1 MASNQVPPQNQD
13 IRTVNY
19 LSVENVSKRYGER
32 LLFEGVSFG
41 ILKGQKVALVAKNG
55 TGKSTLFRILMGE
68 ETSDSGTVSFNGSI
82 RTSFLAQDHGLEEEL
97 TILENLFT
105 GDGPIQSAIRTYE
118 SAMQSGDGNA
128 LQSATDRM
136 DQLQAW
142 DHEAK
147 ARQILGKLNIH
158 DLQRI
163 VDTLSGGQKR
173 RIALA
178 KVLLEEPDLLLLDEP
193 TNHLD
198 LDMIEWL
205 ETYLGSIGASILMI
219 THDRYFLEVIC
230 DEILEMDDEQLYR
243 YKGNFSYYLEKKGER
258 EANEHAQRDR
268 ARSLMRRELV
278 WVRSTPKART
288 TKSKYRQDQ
297 FTVLKKEANKRLEED
312 GLELEISIQRL
323 GGKIVEMHKVRKRLG
338 DVQMLDGFQ
347 YVFKKGERM
356 GVAGK
361 NGTGK
366 TTFLNLITEAIAPD
380 GGKVVVG
387 DTVRFG
393 YYTQSGLKFKPKQRV
408 IEVIREIADII
419 PLVNGKKITAEQML
433 ERFLFPRKRHYEVI
447 EKLSG
452 GEQKR
457 LHLLTVLMTNPNFL
471 ILDEPTNDLD
481 IFALATLEDYLMQF
495 TGVLVVVSHDRYFM
509 DKLVDHMLVLHGNGE
524 VNDILGN
531 YTDWREQQK
540 LAKSQKNAQPSKN
553 KESNKPKRE
562 KEEKAKIKLTFKEKF
577 EFDTL
582 EKEIPKLEAKKIE
595 LEGVLASGIDD
606 HEKLMSVSAEL
617 GALINELD
625 EKGMRWLE
633 LSEFA

>member
-1 MASNQVPPQNQD
+1 M
-13 IRTVNY
+13 NY

-32 LLFEGVSFG
+32 LLFENVTFG

-55 TGKSTLFRILMGE
+55 TGKSTLFRVIMGDE
-68 ETSDSGTVSFNGSI
+68 SPDTGSVAFNKGI
-82 RTSFLAQDHGLEEEL
+82 RVSFLAQEHGLEESWN
-97 TILENLFT
+97 ILDNLFT
-105 GDGPIQSAIRTYE
+105 GDGPVPTAIREYE
-118 SAMQSGDGNA
+118 EALLADDGERLQKAM
-128 LQSATDRM
+128 DRM

-147 ARQILGKLNIH
+147 AKSILGKLNIH
-158 DLQRI
+158 DLSRL

-205 ETYLGSIGASILMI
+205 EDYLARAGMSLLMI

-230 DEILEMDDEQLYR
+230 DEILEMDDQQLYR
-243 YKGNFSYYLEKKGER
+243 YKGNFSYFLEKKAER
-258 EANEHAQRDR
+258 EANEMAQRDR
-268 ARSLMRRELV
+268 ARSLMKRELV
-278 WVRSTPKART
+278 WMRSTPKART
-288 TKSKYRQDQ
+288 GKSKYRQGQ
-297 FTVLKKEANKRLEED
+297 FGEIKKAAKKVLEED
-312 GLELEISIQRL
+312 SLRLEINVERL
-323 GGKIVEMHKVRKRLG
+323 GGKIVELHKVRKQLG
-338 DVQMLDGFQ
+338 EVKMLDGFQ

-356 GVAGK
+356 GIAGK

-366 TTFLNLITEAIAPD
+366 TTFLNLITQRLEPD

-387 DTVRFG
+387 DTVKFG
-393 YYTQSGLKFKPKQRV
+393 YYTQSGLKFKPGQRV
-408 IEVIREIADII
+408 IEVVREIADII
-419 PLVNGKKITAEQML
+419 PLKSGKKITAEQML
-433 ERFLFPRKRHYEVI
+433 ERFLFPRKRHYEVV

-457 LHLLTVLMTNPNFL
+457 LHLLTVLMDNPNFL

-481 IFALATLEDYLMQF
+481 IFALATLEEYLLQF

-531 YTDWREQQK
+531 YTEWREQQR
-540 LAKSQKNAQPSKN
+540 AQKAAAPPKPKAESKA
-553 KESNKPKRE
+553 KRE
-562 KEEKAKIKLTFKEKF
+562 KPEGPKTKLSFNEKYEF
-577 EFDTL
+577 EQL
-582 EKEIPKLEAKKIE
+582 EKEIPVLEAKKAE
-595 LEGVLASGIDD
+595 LEAELAEVASD
-606 HEKLMSVSAEL
+606 HEKLQAVSAQL
-617 GALINELD
+617 GALVDELD
-625 EKGMRWLE
+625 TKSERWLE
-633 LSEFA
+633 LAEYT

>member
-1 MASNQVPPQNQD
+1 M
-13 IRTVNY
+13 NY

-32 LLFEGVSFG
+32 LLFENVTFG

-55 TGKSTLFRILMGE
+55 TGKSTLFRVIMGDE
-68 ETSDSGTVSFNGSI
+68 SPDTGSVAFNKGI
-82 RTSFLAQDHGLEEEL
+82 RVSFLAQEHGLEESWN
-97 TILENLFT
+97 ILDNLFT
-105 GDGPIQSAIRTYE
+105 GDGPVPTAIREYE
-118 SAMQSGDGNA
+118 EALLTGEGERLQKAM
-128 LQSATDRM
+128 DRM

-147 ARQILGKLNIH
+147 AKSILGKLNIH
-158 DLQRI
+158 DLSRI

-205 ETYLGSIGASILMI
+205 EDYLARAGMSLLMI

-230 DEILEMDDEQLYR
+230 DEILEMDDQQLYR
-243 YKGNFSYYLEKKGER
+243 YKGNFSYFLEKKAER
-258 EANEHAQRDR
+258 EANEMAQRDR
-268 ARSLMRRELV
+268 ARSLMKRELV
-278 WVRSTPKART
+278 WMRSTPKART
-288 TKSKYRQDQ
+288 GKSKYRQGQ
-297 FTVLKKEANKRLEED
+297 FGEIKKAAKKVLEED
-312 GLELEISIQRL
+312 SLRLEINIERL
-323 GGKIVEMHKVRKRLG
+323 GGKIVELHKVRKQLG
-338 DVQMLDGFQ
+338 EVKMLDGFQ

-356 GVAGK
+356 GIAGK

-366 TTFLNLITEAIAPD
+366 TTFLNLITQRLEPD

-387 DTVRFG
+387 DTVKFG
-393 YYTQSGLKFKPKQRV
+393 YYTQSGLKFKPGQRV
-408 IEVIREIADII
+408 IEVVREIADII
-419 PLVNGKKITAEQML
+419 PLKSGKKITAEQML
-433 ERFLFPRKRHYEVI
+433 ERFLFPRKRHYEVV

-457 LHLLTVLMTNPNFL
+457 LHLLTVLMDNPNFL

-481 IFALATLEDYLMQF
+481 IFALATLEEYLLQF

-531 YTDWREQQK
+531 YTEWREHQK
-540 LAKSQKNAQPSKN
+540 AQKAAAPP
-553 KESNKPKRE
+553 KPKAEPKAKRE
-562 KEEKAKIKLTFKEKF
+562 KPEGPKTKLSFNEKYEF
-577 EFDTL
+577 EQL
-582 EKEIPKLEAKKIE
+582 EKEIPVLEAKKAE
-595 LEGVLASGIDD
+595 LEAELAEVASD
-606 HEKLMSVSAEL
+606 HEKLQAVSAKL
-617 GALINELD
+617 GALVDELD
-625 EKGMRWLE
+625 TKSERWLE
-633 LSEFA
+633 LAEYA

>member
-1 MASNQVPPQNQD
+1 M
-13 IRTVNY
+13 NY

-32 LLFEGVSFG
+32 LLFEHVTFG

-55 TGKSTLFRILMGE
+55 TGKSTLFRVIMGDE
-68 ETSDSGTVSFNGSI
+68 SPDTGSVAFNKGIRVSFL
-82 RTSFLAQDHGLEEEL
+82 TQEHGLEESWN
-97 TILENLFT
+97 ILDNLFT
-105 GDGPIQSAIRTYE
+105 GDGPVPTAIREYE
-118 SAMQSGDGNA
+118 EALLADDGERLQNAM
-128 LQSATDRM
+128 DRM

-147 ARQILGKLNIH
+147 AKSILGKLNIH
-158 DLQRI
+158 DLSRS

-205 ETYLGSIGASILMI
+205 EDYLARAGMSLLMI

-230 DEILEMDDEQLYR
+230 DEILEMDDQQLYR
-243 YKGNFSYYLEKKGER
+243 YKGNFSYFLEKKAER
-258 EANEHAQRDR
+258 EANEMAQRDR
-268 ARSLMRRELV
+268 ARSLMKRELV
-278 WVRSTPKART
+278 WMRSTPKART
-288 TKSKYRQDQ
+288 GKSKYRQGQ
-297 FTVLKKEANKRLEED
+297 FGEIKKAAKKVLEED
-312 GLELEISIQRL
+312 SLRLEINIERL
-323 GGKIVEMHKVRKRLG
+323 GGKIVELHKVRKQLG
-338 DVQMLDGFQ
+338 EVKMLDGFQ

-356 GVAGK
+356 GIAGK

-366 TTFLNLITEAIAPD
+366 TTFLNLVTQRLEPD

-387 DTVRFG
+387 DTVKFG
-393 YYTQSGLKFKPKQRV
+393 YYTQSGLKFKPGQRV
-408 IEVIREIADII
+408 IEVVREIADII
-419 PLVNGKKITAEQML
+419 PLKSGKKITAEQML
-433 ERFLFPRKRHYEVI
+433 ERFLFPRKRHYEVV

-457 LHLLTVLMTNPNFL
+457 LHLLTILMDNPNFL

-481 IFALATLEDYLMQF
+481 IFALATLEEYLLQF

-531 YTDWREQQK
+531 YTEWREHQK
-540 LAKSQKNAQPSKN
+540 AQKAAAPP
-553 KESNKPKRE
+553 KPKAEPKAKRE
-562 KEEKAKIKLTFKEKF
+562 KPEGPKTKLSFNEKYEF
-577 EFDTL
+577 EQL
-582 EKEIPKLEAKKIE
+582 EQEIPVLEAKKAE
-595 LEGVLASGIDD
+595 LEAKLAEVASD
-606 HEKLMSVSAEL
+606 HEKLQAISAQL
-617 GALINELD
+617 GALVDELD
-625 EKGMRWLE
+625 TKSERWLE
-633 LSEFA
+633 LAEYA

>member
-1 MASNQVPPQNQD
+1 M
-13 IRTVNY
+13 NY

-32 LLFEGVSFG
+32 LLFENVTFG

-55 TGKSTLFRILMGE
+55 TGKSTLFRVIMGDE
-68 ETSDSGTVSFNGSI
+68 SSDTGSVAFNKGI
-82 RTSFLAQDHGLEEEL
+82 RVSFLAQEHGLEESWN
-97 TILENLFT
+97 ILDNLFT
-105 GDGPIQSAIRTYE
+105 GDGPVPTAIRGYE
-118 SAMQSGDGNA
+118 EALLADDGERLQKAM
-128 LQSATDRM
+128 DRM

-147 ARQILGKLNIH
+147 AKSILGKLNIH
-158 DLQRI
+158 DLSRL

-205 ETYLGSIGASILMI
+205 EDYLARAGMSLLMI

-230 DEILEMDDEQLYR
+230 DEILEMDDQQLYR
-243 YKGNFSYYLEKKGER
+243 YKGNFSYFLEKKAER
-258 EANEHAQRDR
+258 EANEMAQRDR
-268 ARSLMRRELV
+268 ARSLMKRELV
-278 WVRSTPKART
+278 WMRSTPKART
-288 TKSKYRQDQ
+288 GKSKYRQGQ
-297 FTVLKKEANKRLEED
+297 FGEIKKAAKKVLEED
-312 GLELEISIQRL
+312 SLRLEINVERL
-323 GGKIVEMHKVRKRLG
+323 GGKIVELHKVRKQLG
-338 DVQMLDGFQ
+338 EVKMLDGFQ

-356 GVAGK
+356 GIAGK

-366 TTFLNLITEAIAPD
+366 TTFLNLITQRLEPD

-387 DTVRFG
+387 DTVKFG
-393 YYTQSGLKFKPKQRV
+393 YYTQSGLKFKPGQRV
-408 IEVIREIADII
+408 IEVVREIADII
-419 PLVNGKKITAEQML
+419 PLKSGKKITAEQML
-433 ERFLFPRKRHYEVI
+433 ERFLFPRKRHYEVV

-457 LHLLTVLMTNPNFL
+457 LHLLTVLMDNPNFL

-481 IFALATLEDYLMQF
+481 IFALATLEEYLLQF

-531 YTDWREQQK
+531 YTEWREHQK
-540 LAKSQKNAQPSKN
+540 AQKAAVPP
-553 KESNKPKRE
+553 KPKAEPKAKRE
-562 KEEKAKIKLTFKEKF
+562 KPDGPKTKLSFNEKYEF
-577 EFDTL
+577 EQL
-582 EKEIPKLEAKKIE
+582 EKEIPVLEAKKAE
-595 LEGVLASGIDD
+595 LEAELAEVVSD
-606 HEKLMSVSAEL
+606 HEKLQAVSAQL
-617 GALINELD
+617 GALVDELD
-625 EKGMRWLE
+625 TKSERWLE
-633 LSEFA
+633 LAEYT

>member
-1 MASNQVPPQNQD
+1 M
-13 IRTVNY
+13 NY

-32 LLFEGVSFG
+32 LLFEHVTFG

-55 TGKSTLFRILMGE
+55 TGKSTLFRVIMGDE
-68 ETSDSGTVSFNGSI
+68 SPDTGSVAFNKGI
-82 RTSFLAQDHGLEEEL
+82 RVSFLAQEHGLEESWN
-97 TILENLFT
+97 ILDNLFT
-105 GDGPIQSAIRTYE
+105 GDGPVPTAIREYE
-118 SAMQSGDGNA
+118 EALLADDGERLQNAM
-128 LQSATDRM
+128 DRM

-147 ARQILGKLNIH
+147 AKSILGKLNIH
-158 DLQRI
+158 DLSRR

-205 ETYLGSIGASILMI
+205 EDYLARAGMSLLMI

-230 DEILEMDDEQLYR
+230 DEILEMDDQQLYR
-243 YKGNFSYYLEKKGER
+243 YKGNFSYFLEKKAER
-258 EANEHAQRDR
+258 EANEMAQRDR
-268 ARSLMRRELV
+268 ARSLMKRELV
-278 WVRSTPKART
+278 WMRSTPKART
-288 TKSKYRQDQ
+288 GKSKYRQGQ
-297 FTVLKKEANKRLEED
+297 FGEIKKAAKKVLEED
-312 GLELEISIQRL
+312 SLRLEINIERL
-323 GGKIVEMHKVRKRLG
+323 GGKIVELHKVRKQLG
-338 DVQMLDGFQ
+338 EVKMLDGFQ

-356 GVAGK
+356 GIAGK

-366 TTFLNLITEAIAPD
+366 TTFLNLITQRLEPD

-387 DTVRFG
+387 DTVKFG
-393 YYTQSGLKFKPKQRV
+393 YYTQSGLKFKPGQRV
-408 IEVIREIADII
+408 IEVVREIADII
-419 PLVNGKKITAEQML
+419 PLKSGKKITAEQML
-433 ERFLFPRKRHYEVI
+433 ERFLFPRKRHYEVV

-457 LHLLTVLMTNPNFL
+457 LHLLTVLMDNPNFL

-481 IFALATLEDYLMQF
+481 IFALATLEEYLLQF

-531 YTDWREQQK
+531 YTEWREHQK
-540 LAKSQKNAQPSKN
+540 AQKAAAPPKAKAEPKA
-553 KESNKPKRE
+553 KRE
-562 KEEKAKIKLTFKEKF
+562 KPEGPKTKLSFNEKYEF
-577 EFDTL
+577 EQL
-582 EKEIPKLEAKKIE
+582 EQEIPVLEAKKAE
-595 LEGVLASGIDD
+595 LEAELAEVASD
-606 HEKLMSVSAEL
+606 HEKLQAISAQL
-617 GALINELD
+617 GALVDELD
-625 EKGMRWLE
+625 TKSERWLE
-633 LSEFA
+633 LAEYA

>member
-1 MASNQVPPQNQD
+1 M
-13 IRTVNY
+13 
-19 LSVENVSKRYGER
+19 
-32 LLFEGVSFG
+32 
-41 ILKGQKVALVAKNG
+41 AKNG
-55 TGKSTLFRILMGE
+55 TGKSTLFRIIMGE
-68 ETSDSGTVSFNGSI
+68 ETSDTGNVAFNGGI
-82 RTSFLAQDHGLEEEL
+82 RTSFLSQEHGLAEEL

-105 GDGPIQSAIRTYE
+105 GEGPIQKAIRGYE
-118 SAMQSGDGNA
+118 AAMQSGDQDA
-128 LQSATDRM
+128 LQLATDTM
-136 DQLQAW
+136 DTLQAW

-158 DLQRI
+158 DLQRV

-178 KVLLEEPDLLLLDEP
+178 KVLLEEPELLLLDEP

-205 ETYLGSIGASILMI
+205 EAYLAAAGMAIFMI

-243 YKGNFSYYLEKKGER
+243 YKGNFSYFLEKKGER

-268 ARSLMRRELV
+268 ARSLMARELV

-288 TKSKYRQDQ
+288 TKSKYRSDQ
-297 FTVLKKEANKRLEED
+297 FVELKKAANKRLEED
-312 GLELEISIQRL
+312 SLNLEISIQRL

-366 TTFLNLITEAIAPD
+366 TTFLNLLTERMAPD

-393 YYTQSGLKFKPKQRV
+393 YYTQSGLNFKPKQRV
-408 IEVIREIADII
+408 IEVIREVADII
-419 PLVNGKKITAEQML
+419 PLANGKKITAEQML

-457 LHLLTVLMTNPNFL
+457 LHLLMVLMTNPNFL

-481 IFALATLEDYLMQF
+481 IFALATLEEYLMQF
-495 TGVLVVVSHDRYFM
+495 PGVLVVVSHDRYFM

-531 YTDWREQQK
+531 YTDWREHQK
-540 LAKSQKNAQPSKN
+540 AAKAATPAKSKDAG
-553 KESNKPKRE
+553 KPKRE
-562 KEEKAKIKLTFKEKF
+562 KAEVTKTKLTFKEKF
-577 EFDTL
+577 EFEKL
-582 EKEIPKLEAKKIE
+582 EKEIPELEARKEE
-595 LEGVLASGIDD
+595 LENVLASGIDD
-606 HEKLMSVSAEL
+606 HEKLMEVSATL
-617 GALINELD
+617 GDLINELD
-625 EKGMRWLE
+625 SKSERWLE
-633 LSEFA
+633 LADFA

>member
-1 MASNQVPPQNQD
+1 M
-13 IRTVNY
+13 NY

-32 LLFEGVSFG
+32 LLFENVTFG

-55 TGKSTLFRILMGE
+55 TGKSTLFRVIMGDE
-68 ETSDSGTVSFNGSI
+68 SPDTGSVAFNKGI
-82 RTSFLAQDHGLEEEL
+82 RVSFLAQEHGLEESWN
-97 TILENLFT
+97 ILDNLFT
-105 GDGPIQSAIRTYE
+105 GDGPVPTAIREYE
-118 SAMQSGDGNA
+118 EALLADDGERLQKAM
-128 LQSATDRM
+128 DRM

-147 ARQILGKLNIH
+147 AKSILGKLNIH
-158 DLQRI
+158 DLSRL

-205 ETYLGSIGASILMI
+205 EDYLARAGMSLLMI

-230 DEILEMDDEQLYR
+230 DEILEMDDQQLYR
-243 YKGNFSYYLEKKGER
+243 YKGNFSYFLEKKAER
-258 EANEHAQRDR
+258 EANEMAQRDR
-268 ARSLMRRELV
+268 ARSLMKRELV
-278 WVRSTPKART
+278 WMRSTPKART
-288 TKSKYRQDQ
+288 GKSKYRQGQ
-297 FTVLKKEANKRLEED
+297 FGEIKKAAKKVLEED
-312 GLELEISIQRL
+312 SLRLEINVERL
-323 GGKIVEMHKVRKRLG
+323 GGKIVELHKVRKQLG
-338 DVQMLDGFQ
+338 EVKMLDGFQ

-356 GVAGK
+356 GIAGK

-366 TTFLNLITEAIAPD
+366 TTFLNLITQRLEPD

-387 DTVRFG
+387 DTVKFG
-393 YYTQSGLKFKPKQRV
+393 YYTQSGLKFKPGQRV
-408 IEVIREIADII
+408 IEVVREIADII
-419 PLVNGKKITAEQML
+419 PLKSGKKITAEQML
-433 ERFLFPRKRHYEVI
+433 ERFLFPRKRHYEVV

-457 LHLLTVLMTNPNFL
+457 LHLLTVLMDNPNFL

-481 IFALATLEDYLMQF
+481 IFALAALEEYLLQF

-531 YTDWREQQK
+531 YTEWREQQR
-540 LAKSQKNAQPSKN
+540 AQKAAAPPKPKAESKA
-553 KESNKPKRE
+553 KRE
-562 KEEKAKIKLTFKEKF
+562 KPEGPKTKLSFNEKYEF
-577 EFDTL
+577 EQL
-582 EKEIPKLEAKKIE
+582 EKEIPVLEAKKAE
-595 LEGVLASGIDD
+595 LEAELAEVVSD
-606 HEKLMSVSAEL
+606 HEKLQAVSAQL
-617 GALINELD
+617 GALVDELD
-625 EKGMRWLE
+625 TKSERWLE
-633 LSEFA
+633 LAEYA

>member
-1 MASNQVPPQNQD
+1 M
-13 IRTVNY
+13 NY

-32 LLFEGVSFG
+32 LLFENVTFG

-55 TGKSTLFRILMGE
+55 TGKSTLFRVIMGDE
-68 ETSDSGTVSFNGSI
+68 SPDTGSVAFNKGI
-82 RTSFLAQDHGLEEEL
+82 RVSFLAQEHGLEESWN
-97 TILENLFT
+97 ILDNLFT
-105 GDGPIQSAIRTYE
+105 GDGPVPTAIREYE
-118 SAMQSGDGNA
+118 EALLADDGERLQKAM
-128 LQSATDRM
+128 DRM

-147 ARQILGKLNIH
+147 AKSILGKLNIH
-158 DLQRI
+158 DLSRI

-205 ETYLGSIGASILMI
+205 EDYLARAGMSLLMI

-230 DEILEMDDEQLYR
+230 DEILEMDDQQLYR
-243 YKGNFSYYLEKKGER
+243 YKGNFSYFLEKKAER
-258 EANEHAQRDR
+258 EANEMAQRDR
-268 ARSLMRRELV
+268 ARSLMKRELV
-278 WVRSTPKART
+278 WMRSTPKART
-288 TKSKYRQDQ
+288 GKSKYRQGQ
-297 FTVLKKEANKRLEED
+297 FGEIKKAAKKVLEED
-312 GLELEISIQRL
+312 SLRLEINIERL
-323 GGKIVEMHKVRKRLG
+323 GGKIVELHKVRKQLG
-338 DVQMLDGFQ
+338 EVKMLDGFQ

-356 GVAGK
+356 GIAGK

-366 TTFLNLITEAIAPD
+366 TTFLNLITQRLEPD

-387 DTVRFG
+387 DTVKFG
-393 YYTQSGLKFKPKQRV
+393 YYTQSGLKFKPGQRV
-408 IEVIREIADII
+408 IEVVREIADII
-419 PLVNGKKITAEQML
+419 PLKSGKKITAEQML
-433 ERFLFPRKRHYEVI
+433 ERFLFPRKRHYEVV

-457 LHLLTVLMTNPNFL
+457 LHLLTVLMDNPNFL

-481 IFALATLEDYLMQF
+481 IFALATLEEYLLQF

-531 YTDWREQQK
+531 YTEWREHQK
-540 LAKSQKNAQPSKN
+540 AQKAAATPKAKAEPKA
-553 KESNKPKRE
+553 KRE
-562 KEEKAKIKLTFKEKF
+562 KPEGPKTKLSFNEKYEF
-577 EFDTL
+577 EQL
-582 EKEIPKLEAKKIE
+582 EKEIPVLEAKKAV
-595 LEGVLASGIDD
+595 LEAKLAEVASD
-606 HEKLMSVSAEL
+606 HEKLQAVSAQL
-617 GALINELD
+617 GALVEELD
-625 EKGMRWLE
+625 TKSERWLE
-633 LSEFA
+633 LAEYA

>member
-1 MASNQVPPQNQD
+1 M
-13 IRTVNY
+13 NY

-32 LLFEGVSFG
+32 LLFEHVTFG

-55 TGKSTLFRILMGE
+55 TGKSTLFRVIMGDE
-68 ETSDSGTVSFNGSI
+68 SPDTGSVAFNKGI
-82 RTSFLAQDHGLEEEL
+82 RVSFLAQEHGLEESWN
-97 TILENLFT
+97 ILDNLFT
-105 GDGPIQSAIRTYE
+105 GDGPVPAAIREYE
-118 SAMQSGDGNA
+118 EALLADDGERLQNAM
-128 LQSATDRM
+128 DRM

-147 ARQILGKLNIH
+147 AKSILGKLNIH
-158 DLQRI
+158 DLSRR

-205 ETYLGSIGASILMI
+205 EDYLARAGMSLLMI

-230 DEILEMDDEQLYR
+230 DEILEMDDQQLYR
-243 YKGNFSYYLEKKGER
+243 YKGNFSYFLEKKAER
-258 EANEHAQRDR
+258 EANEMAQRDR
-268 ARSLMRRELV
+268 ARSLMKRELV
-278 WVRSTPKART
+278 WMRSTPKART
-288 TKSKYRQDQ
+288 GKSKYRQGQ
-297 FTVLKKEANKRLEED
+297 FGEIKKAAKKVLEED
-312 GLELEISIQRL
+312 SLRLEINIERL
-323 GGKIVEMHKVRKRLG
+323 GGKIVELHKVRKQLG
-338 DVQMLDGFQ
+338 EVKMLDGFQ

-356 GVAGK
+356 GIAGK

-366 TTFLNLITEAIAPD
+366 TTFLNLVTQRLEPD

-387 DTVRFG
+387 DTIKFG
-393 YYTQSGLKFKPKQRV
+393 YYTQSGLKFKPGQRV
-408 IEVIREIADII
+408 IEVVREIADII
-419 PLVNGKKITAEQML
+419 PLKSGKKITAEQML
-433 ERFLFPRKRHYEVI
+433 ERFLFPRKRHYEVV

-457 LHLLTVLMTNPNFL
+457 LHLLTVLMDNPNFL

-481 IFALATLEDYLMQF
+481 IFALATLEEYLLQF

-531 YTDWREQQK
+531 YTEWREHQK
-540 LAKSQKNAQPSKN
+540 AQKAAAPP
-553 KESNKPKRE
+553 KPKAEPKAKRE
-562 KEEKAKIKLTFKEKF
+562 KPEGPKTKLSFNEKYEF
-577 EFDTL
+577 EQL
-582 EKEIPKLEAKKIE
+582 EKEIPVLEAKKTE
-595 LEGVLASGIDD
+595 LEAKLAEVASD
-606 HEKLMSVSAEL
+606 HEKLQVISAQL
-617 GALINELD
+617 GALVDELD
-625 EKGMRWLE
+625 TKSERWLE
-633 LSEFA
+633 LAEYA

>member
-1 MASNQVPPQNQD
+1 M
-13 IRTVNY
+13 NY

-32 LLFEGVSFG
+32 LLFERVTFG

-55 TGKSTLFRILMGE
+55 TGKSTLFRVIMGDE
-68 ETSDSGTVSFNGSI
+68 SPDTGSVAFNKGI
-82 RTSFLAQDHGLEEEL
+82 RVSFLAQEHGLEESWN
-97 TILENLFT
+97 ILDNLFT
-105 GDGPIQSAIRTYE
+105 GDGPVPTAIREYE
-118 SAMQSGDGNA
+118 EALLADDGERLQNAM
-128 LQSATDRM
+128 DRM

-147 ARQILGKLNIH
+147 AKSILGKLNIH
-158 DLQRI
+158 DLSRR

-205 ETYLGSIGASILMI
+205 EDYLARAGMSLLMI

-230 DEILEMDDEQLYR
+230 DEILEMDDQQLYR
-243 YKGNFSYYLEKKGER
+243 YKGNFSYFLEKKAER
-258 EANEHAQRDR
+258 EANEMAQRDR
-268 ARSLMRRELV
+268 ARSLMKRELV
-278 WVRSTPKART
+278 WMRSTPKART
-288 TKSKYRQDQ
+288 GKSKYRQGQ
-297 FTVLKKEANKRLEED
+297 FGEIKKAAKKVLEED
-312 GLELEISIQRL
+312 SLRLEINIERL
-323 GGKIVEMHKVRKRLG
+323 GGKIVELHKVRKQLG
-338 DVQMLDGFQ
+338 EVKMLDGFQ

-356 GVAGK
+356 GIAGK

-366 TTFLNLITEAIAPD
+366 TTFLNLITHRLAPD

-387 DTVRFG
+387 DTVKFG
-393 YYTQSGLKFKPKQRV
+393 YYTQSGLKFKPGQRV
-408 IEVIREIADII
+408 IEVVREIADII
-419 PLVNGKKITAEQML
+419 PLKSGKKITAEQML
-433 ERFLFPRKRHYEVI
+433 ERFLFPRKRHYEVV

-457 LHLLTVLMTNPNFL
+457 LHLLTVLMDNPNFL

-481 IFALATLEDYLMQF
+481 IFALATLEEYLLQF

-531 YTDWREQQK
+531 YTEWREHQK
-540 LAKSQKNAQPSKN
+540 AQKAAAPP
-553 KESNKPKRE
+553 KPKAEPKAKRE
-562 KEEKAKIKLTFKEKF
+562 KPEGPKTKLSFNEKYEF
-577 EFDTL
+577 EQL
-582 EKEIPKLEAKKIE
+582 EQEIPVLEAKKAE
-595 LEGVLASGIDD
+595 LEAELAEVASD
-606 HEKLMSVSAEL
+606 HEKLQAISAQL
-617 GALINELD
+617 GALVDELD
-625 EKGMRWLE
+625 TKSERWLE
-633 LSEFA
+633 LAEYA

>member
-1 MASNQVPPQNQD
+1 M
-13 IRTVNY
+13 NY

-32 LLFEGVSFG
+32 LLFERVTFG

-55 TGKSTLFRILMGE
+55 TGKSTLFRVIMGDE
-68 ETSDSGTVSFNGSI
+68 SPDTGSVAFNKGI
-82 RTSFLAQDHGLEEEL
+82 RVSFLAQEHGLEESWN
-97 TILENLFT
+97 ILDNLFT
-105 GDGPIQSAIRTYE
+105 GDGPVPTAIREYE
-118 SAMQSGDGNA
+118 EALLADDGERLQNAM
-128 LQSATDRM
+128 DRM

-147 ARQILGKLNIH
+147 AKSILGKLNIH
-158 DLQRI
+158 DLSRR

-205 ETYLGSIGASILMI
+205 EDYLARAGMSLLMI

-230 DEILEMDDEQLYR
+230 DEILEMDDQQLYR
-243 YKGNFSYYLEKKGER
+243 YKGNFSYFLEKKAER
-258 EANEHAQRDR
+258 EANEMAQRDR
-268 ARSLMRRELV
+268 ARSLMKRELV
-278 WVRSTPKART
+278 WMRSTPKART
-288 TKSKYRQDQ
+288 GKSKYRQGQ
-297 FTVLKKEANKRLEED
+297 FGEIKKAAKKVLEED
-312 GLELEISIQRL
+312 SLRLEINIERL
-323 GGKIVEMHKVRKRLG
+323 GGKIVELHKVRKQLG
-338 DVQMLDGFQ
+338 EVRMLDGFQ

-356 GVAGK
+356 GIAGK

-366 TTFLNLITEAIAPD
+366 TTFLNLITHRLAPD

-387 DTVRFG
+387 DTVKFG
-393 YYTQSGLKFKPKQRV
+393 YYTQSGLKFKPGQRV
-408 IEVIREIADII
+408 IEVVREIADII
-419 PLVNGKKITAEQML
+419 PLKSGKKITAEQML
-433 ERFLFPRKRHYEVI
+433 ERFLFPRKRHYEVV

-457 LHLLTVLMTNPNFL
+457 LHLLTVLMDNPNFL

-481 IFALATLEDYLMQF
+481 IFALATLEEYLLQF

-531 YTDWREQQK
+531 YTEWREHQK
-540 LAKSQKNAQPSKN
+540 AQKAAAPP
-553 KESNKPKRE
+553 KPKAEPKAKRE
-562 KEEKAKIKLTFKEKF
+562 KPEGPKTKLSFNEKYEF
-577 EFDTL
+577 EQL
-582 EKEIPKLEAKKIE
+582 EQEIPVLEAKKAE
-595 LEGVLASGIDD
+595 LEAELAEVASD
-606 HEKLMSVSAEL
+606 HEKLQAISAQL
-617 GALINELD
+617 GALVDELD
-625 EKGMRWLE
+625 TKSERWLE
-633 LSEFA
+633 LAEYA

>member
-1 MASNQVPPQNQD
+1 M
-13 IRTVNY
+13 NY

-32 LLFEGVSFG
+32 LLFEQVTFG

-55 TGKSTLFRILMGE
+55 TGKSTLFRVIMGDE
-68 ETSDSGTVSFNGSI
+68 SPDTGNVAFNKGI
-82 RTSFLAQDHGLEEEL
+82 RVSFLAQEHGLEESWN
-97 TILENLFT
+97 ILDNLFT
-105 GDGPIQSAIRTYE
+105 GDGPVPTAIREYE
-118 SAMQSGDGNA
+118 EALLADDGERLQNAM
-128 LQSATDRM
+128 DRM

-147 ARQILGKLNIH
+147 AKSILGKLNIQ
-158 DLQRI
+158 DLSRR

-205 ETYLGSIGASILMI
+205 EDYLARAGMSMLMI

-230 DEILEMDDEQLYR
+230 DEILEMDDQQLYR
-243 YKGNFSYYLEKKGER
+243 YKGNFSYFLEKKAER
-258 EANEHAQRDR
+258 KANEMAQRDR
-268 ARSLMRRELV
+268 ARSLMKRELV
-278 WVRSTPKART
+278 WMRSTPKART
-288 TKSKYRQDQ
+288 GKSKYRRGQ
-297 FTVLKKEANKRLEED
+297 FGEIKKAAKKVLEED
-312 GLELEISIQRL
+312 SLRLEINIERL
-323 GGKIVEMHKVRKRLG
+323 GGKIVELHKVRKQLG
-338 DVQMLDGFQ
+338 EVKMLDGFQ

-356 GVAGK
+356 GIAGK

-366 TTFLNLITEAIAPD
+366 TTFLNLVTQRLEPD

-387 DTVRFG
+387 DTVKFG
-393 YYTQSGLKFKPKQRV
+393 YYTQSGLKFKPGQRV
-408 IEVIREIADII
+408 IEVVREIADII
-419 PLVNGKKITAEQML
+419 PLKSGKKITAEQML
-433 ERFLFPRKRHYEVI
+433 ERFLFPRKRHYEVV

-457 LHLLTVLMTNPNFL
+457 LHLLTVLMDNPNFL

-481 IFALATLEDYLMQF
+481 IFALATLEEYLLQF

-531 YTDWREQQK
+531 YTEWREHQK
-540 LAKSQKNAQPSKN
+540 AQKAAAPP
-553 KESNKPKRE
+553 KPKAEPKAKRE
-562 KEEKAKIKLTFKEKF
+562 KPEGPKTKLNFNEKYEFKQ
-577 EFDTL
+577 L
-582 EKEIPKLEAKKIE
+582 EKEIPVLEAKKAE
-595 LEGVLASGIDD
+595 LEAKLTEVASD
-606 HEKLMSVSAEL
+606 HEKLQAVSAQL
-617 GALINELD
+617 GALVDELD
-625 EKGMRWLE
+625 TKSERWLE
-633 LSEFA
+633 LAEYA

>member
-1 MASNQVPPQNQD
+1 M
-13 IRTVNY
+13 NY

-32 LLFEGVSFG
+32 LLFEHVTFG

-55 TGKSTLFRILMGE
+55 TGKSTLFRVIMGDE
-68 ETSDSGTVSFNGSI
+68 SPDTGSVAFNKGI
-82 RTSFLAQDHGLEEEL
+82 RVSFLAQEHGLEESWN
-97 TILENLFT
+97 ILDNLFT
-105 GDGPIQSAIRTYE
+105 GDGPVPTAIREYE
-118 SAMQSGDGNA
+118 EALLADDGERLQNAM
-128 LQSATDRM
+128 DRM

-147 ARQILGKLNIH
+147 AKSILGKLNIH
-158 DLQRI
+158 DLSRR

-205 ETYLGSIGASILMI
+205 EDYLARAGMSLLMI

-230 DEILEMDDEQLYR
+230 DEILEMDDQQLYR
-243 YKGNFSYYLEKKGER
+243 YKGNFSYFLEKKAER
-258 EANEHAQRDR
+258 EANEMAQRDR
-268 ARSLMRRELV
+268 ARSLMKRELV
-278 WVRSTPKART
+278 WMRSTPKART
-288 TKSKYRQDQ
+288 GKSKYRQGQ
-297 FTVLKKEANKRLEED
+297 FGEIKKAAKKVLEED
-312 GLELEISIQRL
+312 SLRLEINIERL
-323 GGKIVEMHKVRKRLG
+323 GGKIVELHKVRKQLG
-338 DVQMLDGFQ
+338 EVKMLDGFQ

-356 GVAGK
+356 GIAGK

-366 TTFLNLITEAIAPD
+366 TTFLNLITQRLEPD

-387 DTVRFG
+387 DTVKFG
-393 YYTQSGLKFKPKQRV
+393 YYTQSGLKFKPGQRV
-408 IEVIREIADII
+408 IEVVREIADII
-419 PLVNGKKITAEQML
+419 PLKSGKKITAEQML
-433 ERFLFPRKRHYEVI
+433 ERFLFPRKRHYEVV

-457 LHLLTVLMTNPNFL
+457 LHLLTVLMDNPNFL

-481 IFALATLEDYLMQF
+481 IFALATLEEYLLQF

-531 YTDWREQQK
+531 YTEWREHQK
-540 LAKSQKNAQPSKN
+540 AQKAAAPP
-553 KESNKPKRE
+553 KPKAEPKAKRE
-562 KEEKAKIKLTFKEKF
+562 KPEGPKTKLSFNEKYEF
-577 EFDTL
+577 EQL
-582 EKEIPKLEAKKIE
+582 EQEIPVLEAKKAE
-595 LEGVLASGIDD
+595 LEAELAEVASD
-606 HEKLMSVSAEL
+606 HEKLQAISAQL
-617 GALINELD
+617 GALVDELD
-625 EKGMRWLE
+625 TKSERWLE
-633 LSEFA
+633 LAEYA

>member
-1 MASNQVPPQNQD
+1 M
-13 IRTVNY
+13 NY

-32 LLFEGVSFG
+32 LLFENVTFG

-55 TGKSTLFRILMGE
+55 TGKSTLFRVIMGDE
-68 ETSDSGTVSFNGSI
+68 SPDTGSVAFNKGI
-82 RTSFLAQDHGLEEEL
+82 RVSFLAQEHGLEESWN
-97 TILENLFT
+97 ILDNLFT
-105 GDGPIQSAIRTYE
+105 GDGPVPTAIREYE
-118 SAMQSGDGNA
+118 EALLADDGERLQKAM
-128 LQSATDRM
+128 DRM

-147 ARQILGKLNIH
+147 AKSILGKLNIH
-158 DLQRI
+158 DLSRL

-205 ETYLGSIGASILMI
+205 EDYLARAGMSLLMI

-230 DEILEMDDEQLYR
+230 DEILEMDDQQLYR
-243 YKGNFSYYLEKKGER
+243 YKGNFSYFLEKKAER
-258 EANEHAQRDR
+258 EANEMAQRDR
-268 ARSLMRRELV
+268 ARSLMKRELV
-278 WVRSTPKART
+278 WMRSTPKART
-288 TKSKYRQDQ
+288 GKSKYRQGQ
-297 FTVLKKEANKRLEED
+297 FGEIKKAAKKVLEED
-312 GLELEISIQRL
+312 SLRLEINVERL
-323 GGKIVEMHKVRKRLG
+323 GGKIVELHKVRKQLG
-338 DVQMLDGFQ
+338 EVKMLDGFQ

-356 GVAGK
+356 GIAGK

-366 TTFLNLITEAIAPD
+366 TTFLNLITQRLEPD

-387 DTVRFG
+387 DTVKFG
-393 YYTQSGLKFKPKQRV
+393 YYTQSGLKFKPGQRV
-408 IEVIREIADII
+408 IEVVREIADII
-419 PLVNGKKITAEQML
+419 PLKSGKKITAEQML
-433 ERFLFPRKRHYEVI
+433 ERFLFPRKRHYEVV

-457 LHLLTVLMTNPNFL
+457 LHLLTVLMDNPNFL

-481 IFALATLEDYLMQF
+481 IFALAALEEYLLQF

-531 YTDWREQQK
+531 YTEWREQQR
-540 LAKSQKNAQPSKN
+540 AQKAAAPPKPKAESKA
-553 KESNKPKRE
+553 KRE
-562 KEEKAKIKLTFKEKF
+562 KPEGPKTKLSFNEKYEF
-577 EFDTL
+577 EQL
-582 EKEIPKLEAKKIE
+582 EKEIPVLEAKKAE
-595 LEGVLASGIDD
+595 LEAELAEVASD
-606 HEKLMSVSAEL
+606 HEKLQAVSAQL
-617 GALINELD
+617 GALVDELD
-625 EKGMRWLE
+625 TKSERWLE
-633 LSEFA
+633 LAEYA